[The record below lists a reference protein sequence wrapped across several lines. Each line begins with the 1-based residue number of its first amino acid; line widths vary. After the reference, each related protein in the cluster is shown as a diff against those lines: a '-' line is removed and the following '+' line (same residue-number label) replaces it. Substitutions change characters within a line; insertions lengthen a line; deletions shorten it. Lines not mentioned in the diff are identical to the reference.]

1 MIKQCLAPISFF
13 LTVLFIGME
22 TLPADTNSEGIN
34 SHQSP
39 PPISSVLGEKSKQRD
54 KRMAWW
60 REAKFGMFI
69 HWGVYSVPAGFYH
82 GQSVAVGKYLGH
94 PIPCA
99 GEWIMNV
106 GKIPMSEYQNY
117 AKEFN
122 PVKFDA
128 EAWVKLAKEA
138 GQKYIIITAKH
149 HDGFAMFDTQASSW
163 GITHATQFGRDPL
176 KELAIACKEEG
187 IKLGFYYSQAQ
198 DWNNGGSSMTG
209 KWDPAQQHDM
219 DDYIDKIALPQIA
232 ELLTKYGP
240 DTPAVIWW
248 DTPVDMNAE
257 RAGKINS
264 LVQKLRPG
272 IIMNNRLGGDF
283 QGDTDTPEQSIPS
296 GGYPGRDW
304 ETCMTLNDTWG
315 YRSDDQNFKSVDTL
329 IHNLCDIASK
339 GGNYLLNVGPTSEG
353 LIPEPE
359 VERLK
364 AVGAW
369 MKVNGDAIYGT
380 TATPFASVSAP
391 PTGSPEVGWR
401 ATKKPGHVYLIIFD
415 WPGNGSFI
423 VPAFS
428 KKLLGATL
436 LADHSAK
443 LTVRQDEKGTTV
455 SGLPT
460 PAPDRIASVID
471 MAY

>member
-1 MIKQCLAPISFF
+1 
-13 LTVLFIGME
+13 
-22 TLPADTNSEGIN
+22 
-34 SHQSP
+34 
-39 PPISSVLGEKSKQRD
+39 
-54 KRMAWW
+54 
-60 REAKFGMFI
+60 
-69 HWGVYSVPAGFYH
+69 
-82 GQSVAVGKYLGH
+82 
-94 PIPCA
+94 
-99 GEWIMNV
+99 
-106 GKIPMSEYQNY
+106 
-117 AKEFN
+117 
-122 PVKFDA
+122 
-128 EAWVKLAKEA
+128 
-138 GQKYIIITAKH
+138 
-149 HDGFAMFDTQASSW
+149 
-163 GITHATQFGRDPL
+163 
-176 KELAIACKEEG
+176 
-187 IKLGFYYSQAQ
+187 
-198 DWNNGGSSMTG
+198 
-209 KWDPAQQHDM
+209 M